1 MFDRKMLSTR
11 WLSGA
16 SLAVLLAGS
25 AYGQWST
32 DPANHLLVGN
42 AAGDQNQPKIVLR
55 ADGGFSI
62 SYLSTQGT
70 GWDTFVQRLNA
81 GGVEQWAH
89 DGVNCADTNFSS
101 TEDYGLA
108 VDGDGNTLIAF
119 RDDHG
124 TFTQIGLQKI
134 APDGSL
140 PWGPFGVTVS
150 AATSAGEVHS
160 PGVVVTSDGNYVVGY
175 SRGTTTTNGRAWY
188 HKITPTGTAMWG
200 SGVSIAPAS
209 NSYTA
214 GTMVAGDGGA
224 VIAVLQTSGS
234 FTANRRVHV
243 QQLDSA
249 TGAQVWNGG
258 VPIVVQTANQL
269 QIGNFASAVSDGA
282 GGAVIAW
289 YEVPNGA
296 FMCRAQ
302 RVDSSGTLLFP
313 AGGAAVASTAGPLR
327 VSPDVMF
334 DAGSGSTYVFYGE
347 SDALQANFAVY
358 GQKFDATGAR
368 QWGEGGAPITSL
380 SSSQTSFVRTT
391 KTSGGAMVAW
401 FEAVGPMA
409 ANVRAAMVDET
420 GAVVGS
426 VVTVD
431 TNFASKT
438 RLSAAATAD
447 GSMALVY
454 GEASAGD
461 LDIRSLRMNPDG
473 SLGVSVPTC
482 VADVDDGTGTGTPDG
497 GVTIDDLLYYL
508 SIFNLGQV
516 SADVDDGTGTGTPD
530 GGVTIDDLL
539 YYLAR
544 FNAGC

>member
-1 MFDRKMLSTR
+1 MFSSKALNVRFVVGSAVGLL
-11 WLSGA
+11 LSGTCF
-16 SLAVLLAGS
+16 
-25 AYGQWST
+25 GQWST

-70 GWDTFVQRLNA
+70 GWDTFVQRLDA

-101 TEDYGLA
+101 TEEYGLA
-108 VDGDGNTLIAF
+108 VDGDGNTLVAF

-160 PGVVVTSDGNYVVGY
+160 PGVVVTSDGNYVVSY
-175 SRGTTTTNGRAWY
+175 SRGTTTSNGRAWY
-188 HKITPTGTAMWG
+188 HKITPSGSALWG
-200 SGVSIAPAS
+200 SGVSIAPTS
-209 NSYTA
+209 NSYSA
-214 GTMVAGDGGA
+214 GTMVAGDGGS
-224 VIAVLQTSGS
+224 VIAVLQTTGS

-249 TGAQVWNGG
+249 TGAQAWNGG

-269 QIGNFASAVSDGA
+269 QIGNFASAVSDGS

-302 RVDSSGTLLFP
+302 RVDSSGSLLFP
-313 AGGAAVASTAGPLR
+313 SGGAAVASTAGSLR

-334 DAGSGSTYVFYGE
+334 DAGTGSTYVFYGE
-347 SDALQANFAVY
+347 SDAVQANFAVY
-358 GQKFDATGAR
+358 GQKFDATGSR
-368 QWGEGGAPITSL
+368 QWGEGGAALTAL
-380 SSSQTSFVRTT
+380 SPNQTSFVRVTG
-391 KTSGGAMVAW
+391 TSGGAMVAW
-401 FEAVGPMA
+401 FEAVGPTS
-409 ANVRAAMVDET
+409 ANVRAAKVDED

-426 VVTVD
+426 IVTVD

-447 GSMALVY
+447 GSMALAY

-461 LDIRSLRMNPDG
+461 LDIRALRVNPDG

-508 SIFNLGQV
+508 
-516 SADVDDGTGTGTPD
+516 
-530 GGVTIDDLL
+530 
-539 YYLAR
+539 AR